1 MFRPLCFAF
10 LLLAACGIAAA
21 AEPLLPQAK
30 AYATPDAW
38 RQPVAPVRIA
48 DHTWQIGTA
57 RISALLVRTDAG
69 AILIDGGETA

>member
-10 LLLAACGIAAA
+10 LLLAACGMAAA

-38 RQPVAPVRIA
+38 RQPVAPVRNA
-48 DHTWQIGTA
+48 AHTMQKGPPRLTA
-57 RISALLVRTDAG
+57 LQVNTN
-69 AILIDGGETA
+69 